1 MLSEGPGYGNCESSG
16 STGPF
21 AESMKVWKVFVE
33 SSGASDR
40 ENLQFSFVRSLCY
53 LPILVARQYS
63 RSCTPPVFVK
73 LLFQMSSCHLEVQR
87 LLAKESFSLIHP
99 YSSQSSVNTAA

>member
-1 MLSEGPGYGNCESSG
+1 MRRFGQGALGCMEILLELFGDADSIGGKQKGEFYVLSEGPGYGNCESSG
-16 STGPF
+16 STG
-21 AESMKVWKVFVE
+21 
-33 SSGASDR
+33 
-40 ENLQFSFVRSLCY
+40 SLCY

-87 LLAKESFSLIHP
+87 LLAKEWTSAGPKL
-99 YSSQSSVNTAA
+99 AAS